1 MKKNISD
8 YEKVLKAR
16 DLNRPHI
23 DEFINN
29 IFDEFIELKGDRL
42 QADDESILGGVALL
56 DGIPVTVIGQKKG
69 REANENI
76 RCNFGMTSPEG
87 YRKSIRLM
95 RQAEK
100 FNRPVVTFIDT
111 PGAYPG
117 KEAEMHGQSL
127 AIAECMSVMSD
138 LKVPII
144 SIITGEGNSGGA
156 LALMVSDKIWMLE
169 NAVFAIL
176 SPEGFASI
184 LWKDATRAD
193 EASELMNVTADK
205 LLQFN
210 FIDKVI
216 NEDKLLYKNIAANLK
231 NEIRRLLKVSPE
243 VLISERYDKFRNI
256 DRCGRAVR

>member
-1 MKKNISD
+1 
-8 YEKVLKAR
+8 
-16 DLNRPHI
+16 
-23 DEFINN
+23 
-29 IFDEFIELKGDRL
+29 
-42 QADDESILGGVALL
+42 
-56 DGIPVTVIGQKKG
+56 
-69 REANENI
+69 
-76 RCNFGMTSPEG
+76 
-87 YRKSIRLM
+87 M

>member
-95 RQAEK
+95 RQAERVQRK
-100 FNRPVVTFIDT
+100 RGSQNVERNRTD
-111 PGAYPG
+111 
-117 KEAEMHGQSL
+117 
-127 AIAECMSVMSD
+127 
-138 LKVPII
+138 
-144 SIITGEGNSGGA
+144 
-156 LALMVSDKIWMLE
+156 
-169 NAVFAIL
+169 
-176 SPEGFASI
+176 
-184 LWKDATRAD
+184 
-193 EASELMNVTADK
+193 
-205 LLQFN
+205 
-210 FIDKVI
+210 
-216 NEDKLLYKNIAANLK
+216 
-231 NEIRRLLKVSPE
+231 
-243 VLISERYDKFRNI
+243 
-256 DRCGRAVR
+256 DRTD

>member
-138 LKVPII
+138 LKV
-144 SIITGEGNSGGA
+144 
-156 LALMVSDKIWMLE
+156 WMLE